1 MGGRVEN
8 RGPILQIWPASSGMV
23 WHAGGVSTLEEL
35 VGDWLLLP
43 DVAEEL
49 GLDIRKVHG
58 LIRDGALVEH
68 RIGEREL
75 RAVPA
80 AFIRDGAPLD
90 SLKGTVTVL
99 RDAGFDDAELI
110 EWLFTADETLPG
122 TPVEALRQGR
132 KTEVRRRAQVMGF

>member
-1 MGGRVEN
+1 M
-8 RGPILQIWPASSGMV
+8 
-23 WHAGGVSTLEEL
+23 STLEEL

-68 RIGEREL
+68 RIEEREL

-80 AFIRDGAPLD
+80 AFLRDGAPLD

-110 EWLFTADETLPG
+110 EWLFTPDDSLPG
-122 TPVEALRQGR
+122 TPVEALREGR
-132 KTEVRRRAQVMGF
+132 KTEVRRRAQALGF